1 MKISTFTGSLLPG
14 HLPDNPAWYIDTCGR
29 KLLFISAN
37 ADALRG
43 KIQFIGP
50 YLKNVDA
57 IILSAGCTDVTRELQ
72 YFLTVCPGADFY
84 LSKIPSEKYVL
95 DINHKL
101 NGYCQVKL
109 KNSILSRI
117 HFSDD
122 TYSIGQNFLVFG
134 NDFLH
139 PAVNGHRQSLIVQKS
154 SHAVLFS
161 NTDRTA
167 CTDNDILISAQKLTR
182 LPVKYIY
189 DRDGGRP
196 VQKDYLNYHF

>member
-1 MKISTFTGSLLPG
+1 MKISTFTGSLSSG
-14 HLPDNPAWYIDTCGR
+14 RIPDTPAWYINTCGR
-29 KLLFISAN
+29 KLIFITSN
-37 ADALRG
+37 ADALRRNIDLI
-43 KIQFIGP
+43 KP
-50 YLKNVDA
+50 NLYHVDT
-57 IILSAGCTDVTRELQ
+57 IILSSGCTDIARELQ
-72 YFLTVCPGADFY
+72 YFHSACPFADFY
-84 LSKIPSEKYVL
+84 LPKVPSEKYVL
-95 DINHKL
+95 DIHHKL
-101 NGYCQVKL
+101 NGYCPEKPD
-109 KNSILSRI
+109 NNILSRI